1 MTTPIK
7 RRAFSVDEYHAMVE
21 AGILTKH
28 DRVELLDGE
37 IIAMVPIGSG
47 HASCVMRLSELL
59 SEAVGKR
66 AIVSVQSPV
75 RLDEASEPQPDLMLL
90 KRRDDFYAAAHPT
103 PADVLLL
110 IEVSDTTVAF
120 DKNVKLSLYARS
132 MIPEVWI
139 VNLPETRG
147 GGVLLAFGPGI
158 RRIAIGRYGWRP
170 QPGVLRG
177 RIAAGRRGAPRLK
190 PGLRGAG
197 LRDDAA

>member
-28 DRVELLDGE
+28 DHVELLDGE
-37 IIAMVPIGSG
+37 IVAMVPIGSG

-90 KRRDDFYAAAHPT
+90 KRRDDFYAEAHPT
-103 PADVLLL
+103 PAEVLLL
-110 IEVSDTTVAF
+110 IEVSDTTIVF
-120 DKNVKLSLYARS
+120 DRNVKLPLYARS
-132 MIPEVWI
+132 AIPEVWI
-139 VNLPETRG
+139 VNLPERTIDAYSAPSGLEYTESRS
-147 GGVLLAFGPGI
+147 
-158 RRIAIGRYGWRP
+158 IGMDGALSP
-170 QPGVLRG
+170 ASFEDVSLRV
-177 RIAAGRRGAPRLK
+177 GAVIP
-190 PGLRGAG
+190 A
-197 LRDDAA
+197 

>member
-28 DRVELLDGE
+28 DHVELLDGE

-47 HASCVMRLSELL
+47 HASCVMRLSRML

-66 AIVSVQSPV
+66 AIVSVQGPV
-75 RLDEASEPQPDLMLL
+75 RLDETSEPQPDLMLL
-90 KRRDDFYAAAHPT
+90 KWQDDFYAAAHPT

-139 VNLPETRG
+139 VNLPERTIEAYSAPS
-147 GGVLLAFGPGI
+147 GVEYTESRWVGEDGALSPVCFEDVSLPVGA
-158 RRIAIGRYGWRP
+158 
-170 QPGVLRG
+170 VLP
-177 RIAAGRRGAPRLK
+177 A
-190 PGLRGAG
+190 
-197 LRDDAA
+197 